1 MRYSVK
7 TYPDLLHY
15 SLQVSGNRISRRIL
29 DIQPQLSDRPNTYL
43 NIRQDTRYQQRAD
56 IRFIP
61 YLRLLSRWMDI
72 ETKNLYRRYEMKMIK
87 YNNR

>member
-61 YLRLLSRWMDI
+61 YLRLYQFGWTSKPI
-72 ETKNLYRRYEMKMIK
+72 IYTGYTK
-87 YNNR
+87 